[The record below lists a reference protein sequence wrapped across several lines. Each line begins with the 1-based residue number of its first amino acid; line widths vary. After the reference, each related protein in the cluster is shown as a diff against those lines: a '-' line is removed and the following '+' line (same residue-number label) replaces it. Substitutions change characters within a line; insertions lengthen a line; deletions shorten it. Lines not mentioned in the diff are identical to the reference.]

1 LRPVHQVVFDLMLWG
16 FAMLSFGQIKD
27 LLVETFNDWNED
39 KAPRLAAALS
49 YYTIFSLA
57 PLLIIVI
64 SIAGLVFGQDAAR
77 GEVIAQVSSFMGE
90 EGAEAI
96 SGLLEASNRPTTG
109 TIAAIIG
116 FVTLLFG
123 AAGVF
128 SQLKDALNTIWEVA
142 PKPNQGVWGFIRGNL
157 LSFSMVLG
165 IGFLLL
171 VSLLI
176 STVISAAGK
185 FLGGDAIEGSIIW
198 GIVNFLIQGL
208 ITFGLF
214 ALIFREL
221 PDAEI
226 TWRDVF
232 LGAAF
237 TALLFAIG
245 RFAISFYLA
254 QTATGSTF
262 GAAGSLVVILVWVY
276 LSAQILFFGAE
287 FTQVYARRYGSR
299 IRPAANAVPATED
312 MRAEQGM
319 PDPQIIAATTDIAEG
334 RMPQPIVR
342 NEGDQASL
350 AEQVEQKSQPARSAP
365 APQPVSQ
372 PASQVVQPKD
382 STTGTVLAGVTIFGI
397 LGVLARA
404 AGRKSR

>member
-1 LRPVHQVVFDLMLWG
+1 MLWG

-90 EGAEAI
+90 EGAEAV

-287 FTQVYARRYGSR
+287 FTQVYARRYGSH
-299 IRPAANAVPATED
+299 IRPASNAVPATED

-334 RMPQPIVR
+334 RTPRPVVR
-342 NEGDQASL
+342 SEGDQASL
-350 AEQVEQKSQPARSAP
+350 AEQVEQKSQPTRSAP
-365 APQPVSQ
+365 APQPASQ
-372 PASQVVQPKD
+372 PASQVVQPRD

>member
-1 LRPVHQVVFDLMLWG
+1 
-16 FAMLSFGQIKD
+16 
-27 LLVETFNDWNED
+27 
-39 KAPRLAAALS
+39 
-49 YYTIFSLA
+49 
-57 PLLIIVI
+57 
-64 SIAGLVFGQDAAR
+64 
-77 GEVIAQVSSFMGE
+77 MGE
-90 EGAEAI
+90 EGAEAV